1 VKVISFFPN
10 SICFALG
17 FGCILSGLAS
27 TCIFVIDGVEKWFLY
42 HDGSSIDWYHLL
54 LNSIEITSWL
64 PLGMWRRAA
73 SA

>member
-42 HDGSSIDWYHLL
+42 HD
-54 LNSIEITSWL
+54 
-64 PLGMWRRAA
+64 
-73 SA
+73 